1 MFDEDDPLLARVRD
15 ICLALPDAKEKV
27 SHGRP
32 TFYTTKIFAWYG
44 GSVKVGG
51 AWRQHPQS
59 VLVLLPEDER
69 RALLDRGDTF
79 VPGYV
84 GPSGWIGVDL
94 AKADWSEIAEL
105 VEESYRATA
114 GVRRVARLEG
124 WRAATPCVCVLRS
137 PAQRRRVGA

>member
-1 MFDEDDPLLARVRD
+1 MRGETDAVVAGNAFVPAAPVAFQSPNRVSSTCR
-15 ICLALPDAKEKV
+15 ISA
-27 SHGRP
+27 SGRSD
-32 TFYTTKIFAWYG
+32 TTKIFAWYG

-69 RALLDRGDTF
+69 RALLDRDDTF

-94 AKADWSEIAEL
+94 ARADWSEIAEL

-114 GVRRVARLEG
+114 GVRRVARLDG
-124 WRAATPCVCVLRS
+124 
-137 PAQRRRVGA
+137 